1 MVDGDGLRAIAAD
14 GLAFDVARPTVLTP
28 HDGEFEALVGA
39 PPGDDR
45 IAAARALAAARGAVA
60 LLKGPTT
67 VVAAPDGRVAVVRS
81 GDQRLATAGSGDV
94 LSGMV
99 GAALAMGVPPFEAA
113 AAAAHLHGRAATR
126 GPARGLVAGDLPD
139 LVPGA
144 LAAIVAGAPE

>member
-1 MVDGDGLRAIAAD
+1 M
-14 GLAFDVARPTVLTP
+14 
-28 HDGEFEALVGA
+28 
-39 PPGDDR
+39 
-45 IAAARALAAARGAVA
+45 A

-99 GAALAMGVPPFEAA
+99 GAALAMGLPPFEAA

-144 LAAIVAGAPE
+144 VAAIVDGAAG